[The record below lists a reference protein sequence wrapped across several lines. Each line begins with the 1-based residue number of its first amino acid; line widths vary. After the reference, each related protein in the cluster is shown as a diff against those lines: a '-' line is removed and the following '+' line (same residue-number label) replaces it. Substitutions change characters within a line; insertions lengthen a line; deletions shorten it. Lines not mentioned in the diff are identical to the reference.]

1 MPFNSLFSTRG
12 CTWAMVDSG
21 PCQLHEVAILIGTD
35 ESENLLRL
43 GRSPIG
49 DECRRCQVCRSA
61 RTYVQRRLDERSGQK
76 LPSGQSAEAAWRELQ
91 AAIETAKVAIHRP
104 A

>member
-1 MPFNSLFSTRG
+1 MSFNSLFSTREI
-12 CTWAMVDSG
+12 TPLMVDAD

-61 RTYVQRRLDERSGQK
+61 RTVRPATIGRTVR
-76 LPSGQSAEAAWRELQ
+76 AEAPLGAER
-91 AAIETAKVAIHRP
+91 
-104 A
+104 